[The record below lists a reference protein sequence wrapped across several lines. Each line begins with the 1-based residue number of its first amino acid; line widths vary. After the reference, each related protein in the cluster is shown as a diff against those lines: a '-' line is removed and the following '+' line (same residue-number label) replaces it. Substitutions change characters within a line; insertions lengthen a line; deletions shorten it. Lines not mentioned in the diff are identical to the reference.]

1 MIAALADAEA
11 QLTEST
17 TAVRILLGYQLKFFP
32 QQDLA
37 DLHQVPGEAQ
47 ELYTTL
53 LNMAALESKGG
64 VHVEPAL
71 IGGLTARWDL
81 TPLKESEVKILKA
94 MVERMKSQPV
104 ENAEE
109 PNAGPTSRPPTP
121 MDDL

>member
-17 TAVRILLGYQLKFFP
+17 TAVRVLLGHQLKFFP

-64 VHVEPAL
+64 IYVEPSL
-71 IGGLTARWDL
+71 IDGLKAGWDL
-81 TPLKESEVKILKA
+81 TPLKEEEVNILKA
-94 MVERMKSQPV
+94 MVEKLKSQQA

-109 PNAGPTSRPPTP
+109 LNAEPTSRPSSP
-121 MDDL
+121 MDDS